1 MNEDDKVVI
10 PGSEGQIP
18 QEAPVEVDPS
28 QSEDAST
35 PSEAAPEEE
44 VVLGKPKSHWE
55 KLEQENERL
64 RSGQSTI
71 SKRLARYEKLRNVAG
86 SDSGSNIPDDPDALA
101 KWAQNP
107 MSQELLLKAAETEMK
122 EGLEDVLADYPN
134 ISPELV
140 KAIRANPRGFVKPG
154 TVYVDDA
161 LLDIEDYI
169 SNISQ
174 GEAPKAPQKP
184 KEFAIVGNN
193 GGVSASGDP
202 KVNQLLELFKT
213 KAGIN
218 TAFARLSDR
227 EVDQKTFDKALAMA
241 EKMGLL

>member
-1 MNEDDKVVI
+1 MNEDDKVVL
-10 PGSEGQIP
+10 PGSEVETP
-18 QEAPVEVDPS
+18 QEAPVEKETP

-71 SKRLARYEKLRNVAG
+71 SKRLARYEKLRNVG
-86 SDSGSNIPDDPDALA
+86 EGEQSNIPNDPAELNS
-101 KWAQNP
+101 WAQNP
-107 MSQELLLKAAETEMK
+107 LSQELLLKAAETEMK
-122 EGLEDVLADYPN
+122 EGLEEVLADYPN
-134 ISPELV
+134 ISPVLA

-161 LLDIEDYI
+161 LIDIEEFI
-169 SNISQ
+169 SKSSE
-174 GEAPKAPQKP
+174 GEAPIAPPKP
-184 KEFAIVGNN
+184 KDFAVIGNN
-193 GGVSASGDP
+193 GGAPASGDS

-213 KAGIN
+213 KAGVN
-218 TAFARLSDR
+218 KAFAMLTDK
-227 EVDQKTFDKALAMA
+227 EVDQKTFDKAAELA
-241 EKMGLL
+241 EKSGLL

>member
-1 MNEDDKVVI
+1 MNEDDKVVL
-10 PGSEGQIP
+10 PGSEVETP
-18 QEAPVEVDPS
+18 QETVETETP
-28 QSEDAST
+28 QSEETST

-71 SKRLARYEKLRNVAG
+71 SKRLARYEKLRNVG
-86 SDSGSNIPDDPDALA
+86 GGEELNVPQDPAELER
-101 KWAQNP
+101 WAQNP

-122 EGLEDVLADYPN
+122 EGLEEVLADYPN
-134 ISPELV
+134 ISPELA

-161 LLDIEDYI
+161 LIDIEEYI
-169 SNISQ
+169 SGVSQ
-174 GEAPKAPQKP
+174 GEAPTAPSKP
-184 KEFAIVGNN
+184 KDFTVVGNN

-202 KVNQLLELFKT
+202 KVNEILNLFKT
-213 KAGIN
+213 KEGIDK
-218 TAFARLSDR
+218 AFAKLTNH
-227 EVDQKTFDKALAMA
+227 EVDQKTFDKACEIA
-241 EKMGLL
+241 EKQGLL